1 MESEQILLE
10 RVCNSNREEI
20 SLLPRLLEE
29 IRPRCPIDDTGFFN
43 LVVAMTEAVNN
54 AIDHGNNFDPEKEV
68 HYRVICT
75 SGGIR
80 CVIEDEGEGFDL
92 TNVADPTSPDNIL
105 SEGGRGL
112 FLIQALMSD
121 VRFEQTMTG
130 TRLEFFLPRT
140 PTSE

>member
-1 MESEQILLE
+1 MQPEQILLE
-10 RVCNSNREEI
+10 RVFNSDREEI

-43 LVVAMTEAVNN
+43 LVVALTEAVNN
-54 AIDHGNNFDPEKEV
+54 AIDHGNKFDPAKEV

-75 SGGIR
+75 SSGIR
-80 CVIEDEGEGFDL
+80 CVVEDQGEGFDI

-121 VRFEQTMTG
+121 VRFEQTATG
-130 TRLEFFLPRT
+130 TRLEFFLPRSSA
-140 PTSE
+140 SE